1 MQHEAKLNFLFSLL
15 LGVLSTSCIGHYMV
29 PLQPI
34 ALESEGPVSIDMVLA
49 NFAVQN
55 TMDVPLQVG
64 TCPWS
69 LSTCA
74 FYRLNK
80 GLPSTGKAPGFVTY
94 RSFMMIPF
102 FSTDNLPLRYN
113 FGLLVRSEDGK
124 ACLYDVQ
131 NLDIANGD
139 DDKHVHDISLYRFSE
154 RESSTESIKYLAP
167 VTVPLRYPEYGTEWS
182 ITPSAEFCPDEPK
195 HLSLTVTS
203 DGSSLTVKVRPHSL

>member
-1 MQHEAKLNFLFSLL
+1 MQHSPKLKFLFSLL
-15 LGVLSTSCIGHYMV
+15 LSTLSTSCIGHYMV

-34 ALESEGPVSIDMVLA
+34 ALKSEEPVTIDLVLA
-49 NFAVQN
+49 NFAVQ
-55 TMDVPLQVG
+55 DSKFGALQVG

-69 LSTCA
+69 SSTCA
-74 FYRLNK
+74 FYRLSK
-80 GLPSTGKAPGFVTY
+80 RLPSSDKAPGFVTY

-102 FSTDNLPLRYN
+102 FSTDNLPLRYK
-113 FGLLVRSEDGK
+113 FWLLVRSEDGK
-124 ACLYDVQ
+124 GCLYDVQ

-203 DGSSLTVKVRPHSL
+203 GGSSLTVKVRPHSP